1 MRRQMKRTK
10 RASKSSR
17 NKKTRKKTRIKI
29 LTIIPSKNNK
39 LKQRVNM

>member
-1 MRRQMKRTK
+1 MRRQMKRIK

-17 NKKTRKKTRIKI
+17 SKKTRKKIRIKI